1 MNNEFKNRRKK
12 LFNKIRDN
20 SSCIIFSEVEKYRN
34 NDVTYKF
41 RQSSNFFYLTGINDP
56 SLVLIMTKYN
66 NKASSTL
73 ICHRPN
79 DKDRIWTGQ
88 IPSNSTYKSKF
99 GFDNVT
105 YFDQL
110 ENINF
115 SNTENLYYEFHAHE
129 SIQDFLSN
137 IEKVTSSRYSTNSN
151 YLSSRFNLSNLVY
164 EMRLTKTNHE
174 IDQIKHA
181 ASVSAQAH
189 INLMQTCKP
198 NLKEYQIESNFIRIC
213 MNNRCEQAYPAIV
226 ASGKNGTILHYT
238 KNNSNLKA
246 NDLLLVDAAAEYNN
260 YASDIT
266 RTIPIS
272 GTFNQEQKLIYNIV
286 LKAQKMAIKSCL
298 VNQTLIKIHSIAVRY
313 IVKGLLDAKILR
325 GTLES
330 NIKNEKYKKFY
341 MHNTGHWLGL
351 DVHDPCPYI
360 INDKPVKL
368 KPGMIFTVEP
378 GIYISNDSGVDKKY
392 HNIAIRIEDDIL
404 ITKNGPCVLSQA
416 VPKTVS
422 DIETLMSHG

>member
-1 MNNEFKNRRKK
+1 
-12 LFNKIRDN
+12 
-20 SSCIIFSEVEKYRN
+20 
-34 NDVTYKF
+34 
-41 RQSSNFFYLTGINDP
+41 
-56 SLVLIMTKYN
+56 
-66 NKASSTL
+66 
-73 ICHRPN
+73 
-79 DKDRIWTGQ
+79 
-88 IPSNSTYKSKF
+88 
-99 GFDNVT
+99 
-105 YFDQL
+105 
-110 ENINF
+110 
-115 SNTENLYYEFHAHE
+115 
-129 SIQDFLSN
+129 
-137 IEKVTSSRYSTNSN
+137 
-151 YLSSRFNLSNLVY
+151 
-164 EMRLTKTNHE
+164 MRLTKTNHE

-189 INLMQTCKP
+189 INLMQICKP

-272 GTFNQEQKLIYNIV
+272 GTFNQDQKLIYNIV

-313 IVKGLLDAKILR
+313 IVKGLLDAKILK

-360 INDKPVKL
+360 INGKPVKL

-404 ITKNGPCVLSQA
+404 ITKNGPYVLSQA

>member
-56 SLVLIMTKYN
+56 SLVFIMTKYN

-416 VPKTVS
+416 VPKTVA

>member
-416 VPKTVS
+416 VPKTVA